1 MKLSTALR
9 ATNRAF
15 HLTLALLAGLILTA
29 ALPAAA
35 ATFHV
40 SVNGQSLALT
50 EPATERGGRV
60 FVPLRSIFESL
71 GAGVAYDNGTI
82 NATAGDKTVQVKI
95 GSNQAIVNGQ
105 QTYLDAA
112 PYIVGATTMVP
123 LRFVS
128 EALGA
133 EVNYDSN
140 TGAIAI
146 AAAKPPIA
154 NGSSIN
160 ATLLTDVNTKSA
172 YVGMPIKYMVKAPYP
187 NNGALLAGATLYGS
201 VLAVQSASQGRTASV
216 ELAVN
221 AIQLAGSQL
230 QQPITAKIVKID
242 VRQKSNITNEAGG
255 TLAGMLI
262 GNWIG
267 KAVGAPKGQGGLIG
281 AVGGYMLTSN
291 SKQNLDVAA
300 GSSVS
305 LQLLDTLLLK

>member
-9 ATNRAF
+9 AANRAF
-15 HLTLALLAGLILTA
+15 HMTLALLAGLIFTA

-35 ATFHV
+35 ATFNV

-60 FVPLRSIFESL
+60 FVPLRSIFQSL

-82 NATAGDKTVQVKI
+82 NATEGDKTVQVKI

-140 TGAIAI
+140 TGAIDI
-146 AAAKPPIA
+146 AAAKPPIP

-160 ATLLTDVNTKSA
+160 ATLLSDVNTKSA
-172 YVGMPIKYMVKAPYP
+172 YAGQPIKMTVKSPFP
-187 NNGALLAGATLYGS
+187 TNGALLAGATLYGS
-201 VLAVQSASQGRTASV
+201 VLAVQSASQGRAASV
-216 ELAVN
+216 EFTVN

-230 QQPITAKIVKID
+230 QQPVTAKIVKVD

-267 KAVGAPKGQGGLIG
+267 KSVGTPKGAGGLVGAI
-281 AVGGYMLTSN
+281 GGYMLTSN

-300 GSSVS
+300 GSNVS

>member
-1 MKLSTALR
+1 MIKTIASR
-9 ATNRAF
+9 AGSRVINGM
-15 HLTLALLAGLILTA
+15 LALLAGLLLTA
-29 ALPAAA
+29 QPAGAAA
-35 ATFHV
+35 FSV
-40 SVNGQSLALT
+40 LVNGQSIALT
-50 EPATERGGRV
+50 QPVTERGGRV

-82 NATAGDKTVQVKI
+82 NASAGDKTVQVKI

-133 EVNYDSN
+133 VVDYNTN
-140 TGAIAI
+140 TGAINI
-146 AAAKPPIA
+146 AAAKPPIP

-160 ATLLTDVNTKSA
+160 ATLLTDANTKSA
-172 YVGMPIKYMVKAPYP
+172 YVGQPIKLTVKGPYP
-187 NNGALLAGATLYGS
+187 TNGALLANATLYGS
-201 VLAVQSASQGRTASV
+201 VLAVQSASQGRAASI
-216 ELAVN
+216 ELSVST
-221 AIQLAGSQL
+221 IQLAGTQA

-242 VRQKSNITNEAGG
+242 VRQKSNITNEAAG
-255 TLAGMLI
+255 TLGGMLI

-267 KAVGAPKGQGGLIG
+267 KAVGTPKGQGGLIG
-281 AVGGYMLTSN
+281 AATGYLLTSN
-291 SKQNLDVAA
+291 SKQNLDVPA

>member
-1 MKLSTALR
+1 MKQPTALR
-9 ATNRAF
+9 AANHAF
-15 HLTLALLAGLILTA
+15 HMTLALLAGLIFTA

-35 ATFHV
+35 ATFNV

-60 FVPLRSIFESL
+60 FVPLRSIFQSL

-105 QTYLDAA
+105 QTFLDAA

-140 TGAIAI
+140 TGAIEI
-146 AAAKPPIA
+146 AAAKPPIP

-160 ATLLTDVNTKSA
+160 ATLLSDVNTKSA
-172 YVGMPIKYMVKAPYP
+172 YAGQPIKMTVKQPFP
-187 NNGALLAGATLYGS
+187 TNGALLAGATLYGS
-201 VLAVQSASQGRTASV
+201 VLAVQSASQGRAASV
-216 ELAVN
+216 EFTVN

-230 QQPITAKIVKID
+230 QQPITAKIVKVD
-242 VRQKSNITNEAGG
+242 VRQKSNVTNEAGG

-267 KAVGAPKGQGGLIG
+267 KAVGTPKGQGGLVG
-281 AVGGYMLTSN
+281 AVGGYLLTSN
-291 SKQNLDVAA
+291 TKQNLDVAA
-300 GSSVS
+300 GSNVS

>member
-1 MKLSTALR
+1 MTHTTAPR
-9 ATNRAF
+9 SPYAVIMTM
-15 HLTLALLAGLILTA
+15 LALLVGALMTA
-29 ALPAAA
+29 QPAAA
-35 ATFHV
+35 ASFHV
-40 SVNGQSLALT
+40 MVNGQSISLSQ
-50 EPATERGGRV
+50 PATERGGRV
-60 FVPLRSIFESL
+60 FVPLRNIFESL

-82 NATAGDKTVQVKI
+82 NATSGDKTVQVKI

-105 QTYLDAA
+105 QTFLDAA

-133 EVNYDSN
+133 EVDYDST
-140 TGAIAI
+140 TGAINI
-146 AAAKPPIA
+146 AAAKPPIP

-172 YVGMPIKYMVKAPYP
+172 YVGQPIKMTVKGPYP
-187 NNGALLAGATLYGS
+187 TNGALLAGATLLGS
-201 VLAVQSASQGRTASV
+201 VLAVQSASQGRAASV
-216 ELAVN
+216 ELTVTS
-221 AIQLAGSQL
+221 IQLAGSTL
-230 QQPITAKIVKID
+230 QQPITAKITKID
-242 VRQKSNITNEAGG
+242 VRQRSNVTNEAGG

-267 KAVGAPKGQGGLIG
+267 KAVGTPKGQGGLVG
-281 AVGGYMLTSN
+281 AVGGYLLTAN
-291 SKQNLDVAA
+291 TKQNLDVAN